1 MTEASQRRLHV
12 RMFGKA
18 VLTMRKEMCLSTE
31 ELAEQSGLALHLIA
45 RIENGA
51 ASGDEWGLR
60 EICTLADVLDVT
72 PDRLMEKWEQY
83 IEEAG
88 GAWWKMG
95 KRKD

>member
-1 MTEASQRRLHV
+1 MTKASQKRLHV
-12 RMFGKA
+12 RMFGMA
-18 VLTMRKEMCLSTE
+18 VLTMRKEMRLSTE
-31 ELAEQSGLALHLIA
+31 ELAEQSGLGLHVLA

-51 ASGDEWGLR
+51 ASGDEWGSR
-60 EICTLADVLDVT
+60 EICALVDVLDVP

-95 KRKD
+95 EPKD